1 MAVMMDNKPT
11 EYKGEAL
18 VWEKLSSLLP
28 NDVVVYNHREVVDD
42 REFDFALL
50 IKNVGIM
57 VIEVKGW
64 QAQYIFDVKSP
75 DEIIIE
81 GESKVYG
88 SPEKQARGY
97 RFDWL
102 NFLNDQFGISP
113 VVLSMVCY
121 PFISEKEYRDVRLD
135 VVSSKDFTIFSD
147 DLSSASKLGQKIS
160 NAFVKKKPLNSTPFD
175 EGAMAVVRQYFEPS
189 YKAKDEQITEVA
201 DAYSILKI
209 FNGNLSESE
218 TDDLVNS
225 YFSGTKVIAFVKKE
239 DDLNMIVSKIADGFR
254 KRGIISDKGDIR
266 LAEAD
271 EVQPEF
277 LCNDNSFRIFNFE
290 IYIHNLDLDTDEFIV
305 VEGQYTE
312 QQESVLEGVAN
323 STNWNFDQYKV
334 EHAKGNKNILVQAG
348 AGTGKTY
355 SMVSRIAYL
364 CLSRSHFVNNLVDE
378 IAMVTFTNEAA
389 DNMKVRLKR
398 YFMNCYILTKNK
410 KVLHEIEAVDLMQ
423 ISTIHKFAKVV
434 LQSTAMEYGL
444 GAEFAISSSEYAKE
458 QVYEKYLNDFL
469 VRKQKE
475 EANFAQQL
483 RMPVHKF
490 RKLLMHFSQQLYNK
504 SYGIKELKAENLG
517 TFEEWPFFNEVIMEV
532 MIPAEKEYE
541 EQIFSKNKIDLKES
555 MLLLNDAVNGAFR
568 EKCGLRYKYLFID
581 EFQDTDDVQIDS
593 FLKLQNVIKNVKL
606 FVVGDLKQSIYR
618 FRGATISAFD
628 LIRTDESQW
637 EELSLT
643 INYRTDKRLLDKFD
657 GIFSKM
663 GSRGYLPFL
672 QGRDSLSS
680 SIDTF
685 LPAHDLITKLE
696 YEGDEQRMDVLFA
709 EIERQKDI
717 IKYLSTHHKLTS
729 KDMMIAILVR
739 DNWQIH
745 DILEEAKVRGEFIGT
760 QVGGD
765 LYQLT
770 PALDLYKLVLALLN
784 PRDPVCLFNL
794 IDSNYIGIDLDI
806 QGLHGLDRED
816 QVSKLIEVLNQ
827 YFIGKLNRNWEQI
840 ISDTK
845 IQPILM
851 LLRNIY
857 EGCQPWFRYSDN
869 ENEQKFYKANYE
881 LVLEKIIKTYS
892 VDYLTLNVIE
902 HSMHINIM
910 TKQEEL
916 ARNVE
921 NETDDIRVICTTV
934 HKAKGLEYGCVIM
947 PYMGMD
953 IASMKKADLDV
964 YVEND
969 KLAYGIR
976 IGDEPNK
983 KYNSNYD
990 ISQEQTERV
999 NEESRVLYVALTRAI
1014 RNVVWMKDVKSK
1026 SKISWQNLMEVKDVL
1041 INIYLQ
1047 QSI

>member
-1 MAVMMDNKPT
+1 MALMMDNKPT
-11 EYKGEAL
+11 EYKGESL
-18 VWEKLSSLLP
+18 VWEKLFSLLP

-218 TDDLVNS
+218 TDDLVDS

-290 IYIHNLDLDTDEFIV
+290 IYIHNLDLDTDEVIV

-312 QQESVLEGVAN
+312 QQETVLEGVAN
-323 STNWNFDQYKV
+323 STKWNFEQFKV

-389 DNMKVRLKR
+389 DNMKERLKR

-469 VRKQKE
+469 VRRQKE

-517 TFEEWPFFNEVIMEV
+517 TFEEWSFFNEVIMEV

-637 EELSLT
+637 EEFSLT

-696 YEGDEQRMDVLFA
+696 YEGDEQRMDALFA

-745 DILEEAKVRGEFIGT
+745 DILEEAKVRGEFIET

-857 EGCQPWFRYSDN
+857 EGCQPWFCYSDN

-902 HSMHINIM
+902 RSMHINIM

-1026 SKISWQNLMEVKDVL
+1026 SKISWQNLMEV
-1041 INIYLQ
+1041 
-1047 QSI
+1047 

>member
-1 MAVMMDNKPT
+1 MALMIDNKPT

-28 NDVVVYNHREVVDD
+28 NDVVIYNHREVVDD

-50 IKNVGIM
+50 IKNIGIM

-81 GESKVYG
+81 GEAKVYG

-121 PFISEKEYRDVRLD
+121 PFISEKEYKDVRLD

-160 NAFVKKKPLNSTPFD
+160 NAFVKKKPLNRTPFD
-175 EGAMAVVRQYFEPS
+175 ENAIAVVRQYFEPS

-218 TDDLVNS
+218 IDDLVNS
-225 YFSGTKVIAFVKKE
+225 YFSGTKVITFVKKE

-290 IYIHNLDLDTDEFIV
+290 IYIHNLDLDMDEVIV

-312 QQESVLEGVAN
+312 QQKTVLEGVAN
-323 STNWNFDQYKV
+323 FTNWNFDQFKV
-334 EHAKGNKNILVQAG
+334 EHAKGDKNILVQAG

-364 CLSRSHFVNNLVDE
+364 CLSRSRFVNNLVDE

-389 DNMKVRLKR
+389 DNMKARLKR

-410 KVLHEIEAVDLMQ
+410 KILYEIEAVDLMQ
-423 ISTIHKFAKVV
+423 ISTIHKFAKAV

-458 QVYEKYLNDFL
+458 QIYEKYLNDFL
-469 VRKQKE
+469 VRRQKE

-504 SYGIKELKAENLG
+504 SYGIKKIKAENLG

-541 EQIFSKNKIDLKES
+541 EQIFSKNKVDLKES
-555 MLLLNDAVNGAFR
+555 MLLLNDAVNGIFR

-628 LIRTDESQW
+628 LIRTDESPW
-637 EELSLT
+637 EEFSLT

-657 GIFSKM
+657 VIFSKM
-663 GSRGYLPFL
+663 GSRRYLPFL

-696 YEGDEQRMDVLFA
+696 YEGDEQRMDALFA
-709 EIERQKDI
+709 EIERQKGI

-745 DILEEAKVRGEFIGT
+745 DILEEAKVRGEFIET

-794 IDSNYIGIDLDI
+794 IDSNYIEINLDI
-806 QGLHGLDRED
+806 QGLHGLDREV
-816 QVSKLIEVLNQ
+816 QVSKLTEVLNQ
-827 YFIGKLNRNWEQI
+827 YFIGKLNKDWEQI
-840 ISDTK
+840 IGDTK
-845 IQPILM
+845 IQPILK

-857 EGCQPWFRYSDN
+857 ESCQPWFCYSDN
-869 ENEQKFYKANYE
+869 ENEQKFYNANYE
-881 LVLEKIIKTYS
+881 LVLEKITKTYS

-916 ARNVE
+916 ARNIE
-921 NETDDIRVICTTV
+921 NKTDDIRVICTTV

-976 IGDEPNK
+976 IGDELDK

-1026 SKISWQNLMEVKDVL
+1026 SKISWQNLMEV
-1041 INIYLQ
+1041 
-1047 QSI
+1047 

>member
-1 MAVMMDNKPT
+1 MALMMDNKPT

-160 NAFVKKKPLNSTPFD
+160 NAFVKKKPLNSTPFE

-189 YKAKDEQITEVA
+189 YKAKDEQIIEVA

-225 YFSGTKVIAFVKKE
+225 YFSGTKVIAFVKQE
-239 DDLNMIVSKIADGFR
+239 DELNMIVSKIADGFR

-290 IYIHNLDLDTDEFIV
+290 IYIHNLDLDTDEVIV

-312 QQESVLEGVAN
+312 QQETVLEGVAN
-323 STNWNFDQYKV
+323 STNWNFDQFKV

-423 ISTIHKFAKVV
+423 ISTIHKFAKAV

-458 QVYEKYLNDFL
+458 QVYEKYLNTFL

-593 FLKLQNVIKNVKL
+593 FLKLQNVLKNVKL

-628 LIRTDESQW
+628 LIRTDEAQW
-637 EELSLT
+637 EEFSLT

-696 YEGDEQRMDVLFA
+696 YEGDEQRMDALFA
-709 EIERQKDI
+709 EIERQKDM

-745 DILEEAKVRGEFIGT
+745 DILEEAKVRGEFIET

-857 EGCQPWFRYSDN
+857 EGCQPWFCYSDN

-902 HSMHINIM
+902 RSMHINIM

-1026 SKISWQNLMEVKDVL
+1026 SKISWQNLMEV
-1041 INIYLQ
+1041 
-1047 QSI
+1047 

>member
-1 MAVMMDNKPT
+1 MALMMDNKPT

-113 VVLSMVCY
+113 VVFSMVCY

-147 DLSSASKLGQKIS
+147 DLSTASKLGQKIS

-225 YFSGTKVIAFVKKE
+225 YFSGTKVITFVKKE

-290 IYIHNLDLDTDEFIV
+290 IYIHNLDLDTDEVIV

-312 QQESVLEGVAN
+312 QQETVLEGVAN
-323 STNWNFDQYKV
+323 STNWNFDQFKV

-364 CLSRSHFVNNLVDE
+364 CLSRSRFVNNLVDE

-410 KVLHEIEAVDLMQ
+410 KILHEIEAVDLMQ
-423 ISTIHKFAKVV
+423 ISTIHKFAKAV

-469 VRKQKE
+469 VRRQKE

-541 EQIFSKNKIDLKES
+541 EQIFSKNKVDLKES

-628 LIRTDESQW
+628 LIRTDEAQW
-637 EELSLT
+637 EEFSLT

-696 YEGDEQRMDVLFA
+696 YEGDEQRMDALFA

-745 DILEEAKVRGEFIGT
+745 DILEEAKVRGEFIET

-806 QGLHGLDRED
+806 QGLHGLDREV

-857 EGCQPWFRYSDN
+857 EGCQPWFCYSDN
-869 ENEQKFYKANYE
+869 ENEQKFYNANYE

-902 HSMHINIM
+902 HSMHINII

-1026 SKISWQNLMEVKDVL
+1026 SKISWQNLMEV
-1041 INIYLQ
+1041 
-1047 QSI
+1047 

>member
-1 MAVMMDNKPT
+1 MALMMDNKPT

-64 QAQYIFDVKSP
+64 QTQYIFDVKSP

-160 NAFVKKKPLNSTPFD
+160 NAFVKKKPLNSTPFE

-189 YKAKDEQITEVA
+189 YKAKDEQIIEVA

-225 YFSGTKVIAFVKKE
+225 YFSGTKVIAFVKQE
-239 DDLNMIVSKIADGFR
+239 DELNMIVSKIADGFR

-290 IYIHNLDLDTDEFIV
+290 IYIHNLDLDTDEVIV

-312 QQESVLEGVAN
+312 QQETVLEGVAN
-323 STNWNFDQYKV
+323 STNWNFDQFKV

-423 ISTIHKFAKVV
+423 ISTIHKFAKAV

-458 QVYEKYLNDFL
+458 QVYEKYLNAFL

-593 FLKLQNVIKNVKL
+593 FLKLQNVLKNVKL

-637 EELSLT
+637 EEFSLT

-696 YEGDEQRMDVLFA
+696 YEGDEQRMDALFA

-745 DILEEAKVRGEFIGT
+745 DILEEAKVRGEFIET

-857 EGCQPWFRYSDN
+857 EGCQPWFCYSDN

-902 HSMHINIM
+902 RSMHINIM

-1026 SKISWQNLMEVKDVL
+1026 SKISWQNLMEV
-1041 INIYLQ
+1041 
-1047 QSI
+1047 

>member
-1 MAVMMDNKPT
+1 MALMMDNKPT
-11 EYKGEAL
+11 EYRGEAL

-160 NAFVKKKPLNSTPFD
+160 NAFVKKKPLNSTSFD

-218 TDDLVNS
+218 TEDLVNS
-225 YFSGTKVIAFVKKE
+225 YFSGTKVITFVKKK
-239 DDLNMIVSKIADGFR
+239 DDLTMIASKIADGFR
-254 KRGIISDKGDIR
+254 ERGIISDKGDIR

-290 IYIHNLDLDTDEFIV
+290 IYIHNLDLDADEVIV

-312 QQESVLEGVAN
+312 QQETVLEGVAN
-323 STNWNFDQYKV
+323 STNWNFDQFKV

-410 KVLHEIEAVDLMQ
+410 KILHEIEAVDLMQ
-423 ISTIHKFAKVV
+423 ISTIHKFAKAV

-469 VRKQKE
+469 VRRQKE

-532 MIPAEKEYE
+532 IIPAEKEYE
-541 EQIFSKNKIDLKES
+541 EQISSKNKVDLKES

-637 EELSLT
+637 EEFSLT

-672 QGRDSLSS
+672 QGRDSLNS

-696 YEGDEQRMDVLFA
+696 YEGDEQRMDALFA

-745 DILEEAKVRGEFIGT
+745 DILEEAKVRGEFIET

-806 QGLHGLDRED
+806 QGLHGLDREV
-816 QVSKLIEVLNQ
+816 QISKLIEVLNQ

-892 VDYLTLNVIE
+892 VDYLSLNVIE

-1026 SKISWQNLMEVKDVL
+1026 SKISWQNLMEV
-1041 INIYLQ
+1041 
-1047 QSI
+1047 

>member
-1 MAVMMDNKPT
+1 MALMMDNKPT

-28 NDVVVYNHREVVDD
+28 NDVVVYSHREVVDD

-57 VIEVKGW
+57 IIEVKGW
-64 QAQYIFDVKSP
+64 QTQYIFDVKSP

-113 VVLSMVCY
+113 VVLSMICY

-135 VVSSKDFTIFSD
+135 VVSSKDFTIFSG
-147 DLSSASKLGQKIS
+147 DLCSASKLGQKIS

-225 YFSGTKVIAFVKKE
+225 YFSGTKVITFVKKE

-266 LAEAD
+266 LAEAG

-277 LCNDNSFRIFNFE
+277 MCNDSSFRIFNFE
-290 IYIHNLDLDTDEFIV
+290 IYIHNLDLGTDEVIV

-312 QQESVLEGVAN
+312 QQETVLEGVAN
-323 STNWNFDQYKV
+323 FTNWNFDQFKI
-334 EHAKGNKNILVQAG
+334 EHAKGDKNILVQAG

-389 DNMKVRLKR
+389 DNMKARLKR

-410 KVLHEIEAVDLMQ
+410 KILHEIEAVDLMQ
-423 ISTIHKFAKVV
+423 ISTIHKFAKAV

-444 GAEFAISSSEYAKE
+444 GAKFAIFSSEYTKE
-458 QVYEKYLNDFL
+458 QIYEKYLNDFL

-490 RKLLMHFSQQLYNK
+490 RKLLIHFSQQLYNK

-517 TFEEWPFFNEVIMEV
+517 TFEEWPFFNEVILKV

-541 EQIFSKNKIDLKES
+541 EQIFSKNKVDLKES

-581 EFQDTDDVQIDS
+581 EFQDTDDVQIDT
-593 FLKLQNVIKNVKL
+593 FLKLQNVTKNVKL

-637 EELSLT
+637 EQFLLT

-657 GIFSKM
+657 GIFLKM
-663 GSRGYLPFL
+663 GNRGYLPFL

-696 YEGDEQRMDVLFA
+696 YEGDEQRMDALFA

-745 DILEEAKVRGEFIGT
+745 DILEAAKVRGELIET

-794 IDSNYIGIDLDI
+794 IVSNYIGIDLDI
-806 QGLHGLDRED
+806 QGLHGLDREV

-827 YFIGKLNRNWEQI
+827 YFIGKLNRDWEQI

-857 EGCQPWFRYSDN
+857 DGCQPWFCYSDN
-869 ENEQKFYKANYE
+869 ENEQKFYNANYE
-881 LVLEKIIKTYS
+881 LVLERIIKTYS
-892 VDYLTLNVIE
+892 VDYLTLNLIE
-902 HSMHINIM
+902 HSMYINIM

-1026 SKISWQNLMEVKDVL
+1026 SKISWQNLMEV
-1041 INIYLQ
+1041 
-1047 QSI
+1047 

>member
-1 MAVMMDNKPT
+1 MALMMDNKPT

-147 DLSSASKLGQKIS
+147 DLSTASKLGQKIS

-225 YFSGTKVIAFVKKE
+225 YFSGTKVITFVKKE

-290 IYIHNLDLDTDEFIV
+290 IYIHNLDLDTDEVIV

-312 QQESVLEGVAN
+312 QQETVLEGVAN
-323 STNWNFDQYKV
+323 STNWNFDQFKV

-364 CLSRSHFVNNLVDE
+364 CLSRSRFVNNLVDE

-410 KVLHEIEAVDLMQ
+410 KILHEIEAVDLMQ
-423 ISTIHKFAKVV
+423 ISTIHKFAKAV

-469 VRKQKE
+469 VRRQKE

-541 EQIFSKNKIDLKES
+541 EQIFSKNKVDLKES

-628 LIRTDESQW
+628 LIRTDEAQW
-637 EELSLT
+637 EEFSLT

-696 YEGDEQRMDVLFA
+696 YEGDEQRMDALFA

-745 DILEEAKVRGEFIGT
+745 DILEEAKVRGEFIET

-806 QGLHGLDRED
+806 QGLHGLDREV

-857 EGCQPWFRYSDN
+857 EGCQPWFCYSDN
-869 ENEQKFYKANYE
+869 ENEQKFYNANYE

-902 HSMHINIM
+902 HSMHINII

-999 NEESRVLYVALTRAI
+999 NEESRVLYLAQGVC
-1014 RNVVWMKDVKSK
+1014 
-1026 SKISWQNLMEVKDVL
+1026 
-1041 INIYLQ
+1041 
-1047 QSI
+1047 

>member
-1 MAVMMDNKPT
+1 MALMMDNKPT
-11 EYKGEAL
+11 EYKGESL
-18 VWEKLSSLLP
+18 VWEKLSSLLS

-50 IKNVGIM
+50 IKNIGIM

-147 DLSSASKLGQKIS
+147 DLSASSKLGQKIS

-201 DAYSILKI
+201 DAYSILKV
-209 FNGNLSESE
+209 FNVDLSESE

-239 DDLNMIVSKIADGFR
+239 NDLNMIVSKIADGFR

-277 LCNDNSFRIFNFE
+277 LCGDNSFRIFNFE
-290 IYIHNLDLDTDEFIV
+290 IYTHNLDLDTDEVIV

-312 QQESVLEGVAN
+312 QQETVLEEVAN
-323 STNWNFDQYKV
+323 STNWNFDQFKV

-389 DNMKVRLKR
+389 DNMKVRLKQ

-410 KVLHEIEAVDLMQ
+410 KVLHDIGAVDLMQ
-423 ISTIHKFAKVV
+423 ISTIHKFAKTV
-434 LQSTAMEYGL
+434 LQCTAIEYGL

-469 VRKQKE
+469 VRRQKE

-532 MIPAEKEYE
+532 IIPAEKEYE
-541 EQIFSKNKIDLKES
+541 EQIFSRNKIDLKES

-593 FLKLQNVIKNVKL
+593 FLKLQNVIKNAKL

-628 LIRTDESQW
+628 LIRIDESQW
-637 EELSLT
+637 EEFSLT
-643 INYRTDKRLLDKFD
+643 INYRTDKRLLDRFD

-672 QGRDSLSS
+672 QGKDSLSS

-685 LPAHDLITKLE
+685 LPAQDLITKLE
-696 YEGDEQRMDVLFA
+696 YEGDEQRMDYLFA

-717 IKYLSTHHKLTS
+717 IKYLSTHHKLSS

-745 DILEEAKVRGEFIGT
+745 DILEEAKVRGEFIET

-784 PRDPVCLFNL
+784 PRNPVCLFNL

-806 QGLHGLDRED
+806 QGLHGLNRED
-816 QVSKLIEVLNQ
+816 QVSKLIDVLNK
-827 YFIGKLNRNWEQI
+827 YFTGKLNRNWERI

-869 ENEQKFYKANYE
+869 KNEQRFYKANYE

-910 TKQEEL
+910 TKQEEV

-990 ISQEQTERV
+990 ISQEQNERV

-1014 RNVVWMKDVKSK
+1014 RNVVWMKDIKSK
-1026 SKISWQNLMEVKDVL
+1026 SKISWQNLMEV
-1041 INIYLQ
+1041 
-1047 QSI
+1047 

>member
-1 MAVMMDNKPT
+1 MALMMDNKPT
-11 EYKGEAL
+11 EYRGEAL

-160 NAFVKKKPLNSTPFD
+160 NAFVKKKPLNSTSFD

-218 TDDLVNS
+218 TEDLVNS
-225 YFSGTKVIAFVKKE
+225 YFSGTKVITFVKKK
-239 DDLNMIVSKIADGFR
+239 DDLTMIASKIADGFR
-254 KRGIISDKGDIR
+254 ERGIISDKGDIR

-290 IYIHNLDLDTDEFIV
+290 IYIHNLDLDADEVIV

-312 QQESVLEGVAN
+312 QQETVLEGVAN
-323 STNWNFDQYKV
+323 STNWNFDQFKV

-398 YFMNCYILTKNK
+398 YFMNCYILTKDK
-410 KVLHEIEAVDLMQ
+410 KILHEIEAVDLMQ
-423 ISTIHKFAKVV
+423 ISTIHKFAKAV

-469 VRKQKE
+469 VRRQKE

-532 MIPAEKEYE
+532 IIPAEKEYE
-541 EQIFSKNKIDLKES
+541 EQISSKNKVDLKES

-637 EELSLT
+637 EEFSLT

-672 QGRDSLSS
+672 QGRDSLNS

-696 YEGDEQRMDVLFA
+696 YEGDEQRMDALFA

-745 DILEEAKVRGEFIGT
+745 DILEEAKVRGEFIET

-806 QGLHGLDRED
+806 QGLHGLDREV
-816 QVSKLIEVLNQ
+816 QISKLIEVLNQ

-892 VDYLTLNVIE
+892 VDYLSLNVIE

-1026 SKISWQNLMEVKDVL
+1026 SKISWQNLMEV
-1041 INIYLQ
+1041 
-1047 QSI
+1047 

>member
-1 MAVMMDNKPT
+1 MALMMDNKPT

-160 NAFVKKKPLNSTPFD
+160 NAFVKKKPLNSTPFE

-189 YKAKDEQITEVA
+189 YKAKDEQIIEVA

-225 YFSGTKVIAFVKKE
+225 YFAGTKVIAFVKQE
-239 DDLNMIVSKIADGFR
+239 DELNMIVSKIADGFR

-290 IYIHNLDLDTDEFIV
+290 IYIHNLDLDTDEVIV

-312 QQESVLEGVAN
+312 QQETVLEGVAN
-323 STNWNFDQYKV
+323 STNWNFDQFKV

-389 DNMKVRLKR
+389 DNMKERLKR

-469 VRKQKE
+469 VRRQKE

-637 EELSLT
+637 EEFSLT

-696 YEGDEQRMDVLFA
+696 YEGDEQRMDALFA

-745 DILEEAKVRGEFIGT
+745 DILEEAKVRGEFIET

-806 QGLHGLDRED
+806 QGLHGLDRKD

-857 EGCQPWFRYSDN
+857 EGCQPWFCYSDN

-902 HSMHINIM
+902 RSMHINIM

-1026 SKISWQNLMEVKDVL
+1026 SKISWQNLMEV
-1041 INIYLQ
+1041 
-1047 QSI
+1047 

>member
-1 MAVMMDNKPT
+1 MALMMDNKPT
-11 EYKGEAL
+11 EYKGESL

-290 IYIHNLDLDTDEFIV
+290 IYIHNLDLDTDEVIV

-312 QQESVLEGVAN
+312 QQETVLEGVAN
-323 STNWNFDQYKV
+323 STKWNFEQFKV

-389 DNMKVRLKR
+389 DNMKERLKR

-469 VRKQKE
+469 VRRQKE

-637 EELSLT
+637 EEFSLT

-696 YEGDEQRMDVLFA
+696 YEGDEQRMDALFA

-745 DILEEAKVRGEFIGT
+745 DILEEAKVRGEFIET

-857 EGCQPWFRYSDN
+857 EGCQPWFCYSDN

-902 HSMHINIM
+902 RSMHINIM

-1026 SKISWQNLMEVKDVL
+1026 SKISWQNLMEV
-1041 INIYLQ
+1041 
-1047 QSI
+1047 

>member
-1 MAVMMDNKPT
+1 M
-11 EYKGEAL
+11 
-18 VWEKLSSLLP
+18 
-28 NDVVVYNHREVVDD
+28 
-42 REFDFALL
+42 
-50 IKNVGIM
+50 
-57 VIEVKGW
+57 
-64 QAQYIFDVKSP
+64 
-75 DEIIIE
+75 
-81 GESKVYG
+81 
-88 SPEKQARGY
+88 
-97 RFDWL
+97 
-102 NFLNDQFGISP
+102 
-113 VVLSMVCY
+113 
-121 PFISEKEYRDVRLD
+121 
-135 VVSSKDFTIFSD
+135 
-147 DLSSASKLGQKIS
+147 
-160 NAFVKKKPLNSTPFD
+160 
-175 EGAMAVVRQYFEPS
+175 
-189 YKAKDEQITEVA
+189 
-201 DAYSILKI
+201 
-209 FNGNLSESE
+209 
-218 TDDLVNS
+218 
-225 YFSGTKVIAFVKKE
+225 
-239 DDLNMIVSKIADGFR
+239 
-254 KRGIISDKGDIR
+254 
-266 LAEAD
+266 
-271 EVQPEF
+271 
-277 LCNDNSFRIFNFE
+277 
-290 IYIHNLDLDTDEFIV
+290 IV

-312 QQESVLEGVAN
+312 QQETVLEGVAN
-323 STNWNFDQYKV
+323 STNWNFDQFKV

-423 ISTIHKFAKVV
+423 ISTIHKFAKAV

-458 QVYEKYLNDFL
+458 QVYEKYLNTFL

-593 FLKLQNVIKNVKL
+593 FLKLQNVLKNVKL

-618 FRGATISAFD
+618 FRGATINAFD

-637 EELSLT
+637 EEFSLT

-696 YEGDEQRMDVLFA
+696 YEGDEQRMDALFA
-709 EIERQKDI
+709 EIERQKDM

-745 DILEEAKVRGEFIGT
+745 DILEEAKVRGEFIET

-816 QVSKLIEVLNQ
+816 QVSKLKEVLNQ

-857 EGCQPWFRYSDN
+857 EGCQPWFCYSDN

-902 HSMHINIM
+902 RSMHINIM

-1026 SKISWQNLMEVKDVL
+1026 SKISWQNLMEV
-1041 INIYLQ
+1041 
-1047 QSI
+1047 

>member
-1 MAVMMDNKPT
+1 MALMMDNKPT

-42 REFDFALL
+42 REFDFTLL

-290 IYIHNLDLDTDEFIV
+290 IYLHNLDLDTNEVIV

-312 QQESVLEGVAN
+312 QQETVLEGVAN
-323 STNWNFDQYKV
+323 STNWNFDQFKV

-423 ISTIHKFAKVV
+423 ISTIHKFAKAV

-469 VRKQKE
+469 VRRQKE
-475 EANFAQQL
+475 EVNFAQQL

-637 EELSLT
+637 EEFSLT

-696 YEGDEQRMDVLFA
+696 YEGDEQRMDALFA

-745 DILEEAKVRGEFIGT
+745 DILEEAKVRGEFIET

-806 QGLHGLDRED
+806 QGLHGLDREV

-840 ISDTK
+840 ISYTK
-845 IQPILM
+845 FQPILM

-869 ENEQKFYKANYE
+869 ENEQRFYKANYE

-1026 SKISWQNLMEVKDVL
+1026 SKISWQNLMEV
-1041 INIYLQ
+1041 
-1047 QSI
+1047 

>member
-1 MAVMMDNKPT
+1 MALMMDNKPT

-160 NAFVKKKPLNSTPFD
+160 NAFMKKKPLNSTPFE

-189 YKAKDEQITEVA
+189 YKAKDEQIIEVA

-225 YFSGTKVIAFVKKE
+225 YFAGTKVIAFVKQE
-239 DDLNMIVSKIADGFR
+239 DELNMIVSKIADGFR

-290 IYIHNLDLDTDEFIV
+290 IYIHNLDLDTDEVIV

-312 QQESVLEGVAN
+312 QQETVLEGVAN
-323 STNWNFDQYKV
+323 STNWNFDQFKV

-423 ISTIHKFAKVV
+423 ISTIHKFAKAV

-637 EELSLT
+637 EEFSLT

-696 YEGDEQRMDVLFA
+696 YEGDEQRMDALFA

-745 DILEEAKVRGEFIGT
+745 DILEEAKVRGEFIET

-816 QVSKLIEVLNQ
+816 QVSKLKEVLNQ

-857 EGCQPWFRYSDN
+857 EGCQPWFCYSDN

-902 HSMHINIM
+902 RSMHINIM

-1026 SKISWQNLMEVKDVL
+1026 SKISWQNLMEV
-1041 INIYLQ
+1041 
-1047 QSI
+1047 

>member
-1 MAVMMDNKPT
+1 MALMMDNKPT

-312 QQESVLEGVAN
+312 QQETVLEGVAN

-423 ISTIHKFAKVV
+423 ISTIHKFAKAV

-555 MLLLNDAVNGAFR
+555 MLLLNDAVSGAFR

-637 EELSLT
+637 EEFSLT

-680 SIDTF
+680 SIDAF

-696 YEGDEQRMDVLFA
+696 YEGDEQRMDVLFT

-745 DILEEAKVRGEFIGT
+745 DILEEAKVRGEFIET

-990 ISQEQTERV
+990 ISQEQIERV

-1026 SKISWQNLMEVKDVL
+1026 SKISWQNLMEV
-1041 INIYLQ
+1041 
-1047 QSI
+1047 

>member
-1 MAVMMDNKPT
+1 M
-11 EYKGEAL
+11 
-18 VWEKLSSLLP
+18 
-28 NDVVVYNHREVVDD
+28 
-42 REFDFALL
+42 
-50 IKNVGIM
+50 I
-57 VIEVKGW
+57 
-64 QAQYIFDVKSP
+64 QY
-75 DEIIIE
+75 
-81 GESKVYG
+81 
-88 SPEKQARGY
+88 
-97 RFDWL
+97 
-102 NFLNDQFGISP
+102 
-113 VVLSMVCY
+113 
-121 PFISEKEYRDVRLD
+121 
-135 VVSSKDFTIFSD
+135 T
-147 DLSSASKLGQKIS
+147 SKLGQKIS

-225 YFSGTKVIAFVKKE
+225 YFSGTKVITFVKKE

-290 IYIHNLDLDTDEFIV
+290 IYIHNLDLDTDEVIV

-312 QQESVLEGVAN
+312 QQETVLEGVAN
-323 STNWNFDQYKV
+323 STNWNFDQFKV

-364 CLSRSHFVNNLVDE
+364 CLSRSRFVNNLVDE

-410 KVLHEIEAVDLMQ
+410 KILHEIEAVDLMQ
-423 ISTIHKFAKVV
+423 ISTIHKFAKAV

-469 VRKQKE
+469 VRRQKE

-541 EQIFSKNKIDLKES
+541 EQIFSKNKVDLKES

-628 LIRTDESQW
+628 LIRTDEAQW
-637 EELSLT
+637 EEFSLT

-696 YEGDEQRMDVLFA
+696 YEGDEQRMDALFA

-745 DILEEAKVRGEFIGT
+745 DILEEAKVRGEFIET

-806 QGLHGLDRED
+806 QGLHGLDREV

-857 EGCQPWFRYSDN
+857 EGCQPWFCYSDN
-869 ENEQKFYKANYE
+869 ENEQKFYNANYE

-902 HSMHINIM
+902 HSMHINII

-1026 SKISWQNLMEVKDVL
+1026 SKISWQNLMEV
-1041 INIYLQ
+1041 
-1047 QSI
+1047 

>member
-1 MAVMMDNKPT
+1 MALMMDNKPT

-160 NAFVKKKPLNSTPFD
+160 NAFVKKKPLNSTPFE

-189 YKAKDEQITEVA
+189 YKAKDEQIIEVA

-225 YFSGTKVIAFVKKE
+225 YFSGTKVIAFVKQE
-239 DDLNMIVSKIADGFR
+239 DELNMIVSKIADGFR

-290 IYIHNLDLDTDEFIV
+290 IYIHNLDLDTDEVIV

-312 QQESVLEGVAN
+312 QQETVLEGVAN
-323 STNWNFDQYKV
+323 STNWNFDQFKV

-423 ISTIHKFAKVV
+423 ISTIHKFAKAV

-458 QVYEKYLNDFL
+458 QVYEKYLNTFL

-593 FLKLQNVIKNVKL
+593 FLKLQNVLKNVKL

-618 FRGATISAFD
+618 FRGATINAFD

-637 EELSLT
+637 EEFSLT

-696 YEGDEQRMDVLFA
+696 YEGDEQRMDALFA
-709 EIERQKDI
+709 EIERQKDM

-745 DILEEAKVRGEFIGT
+745 DILEEAKVRGEFIET

-816 QVSKLIEVLNQ
+816 QVSKLKEVLNQ

-857 EGCQPWFRYSDN
+857 EGCQPWFCYSDN

-902 HSMHINIM
+902 RSMHINIM

-1026 SKISWQNLMEVKDVL
+1026 SKISWQNLMEV
-1041 INIYLQ
+1041 
-1047 QSI
+1047 

>member
-1 MAVMMDNKPT
+1 
-11 EYKGEAL
+11 
-18 VWEKLSSLLP
+18 
-28 NDVVVYNHREVVDD
+28 
-42 REFDFALL
+42 
-50 IKNVGIM
+50 M

-160 NAFVKKKPLNSTPFD
+160 NAFVKKKPLNSTPFE

-189 YKAKDEQITEVA
+189 YKAKDEQIIEVA

-225 YFSGTKVIAFVKKE
+225 YFAGTKVIAFVKQE
-239 DDLNMIVSKIADGFR
+239 DELNMIVSKIADGFR

-290 IYIHNLDLDTDEFIV
+290 IYIHNLDLDTDEVIV

-312 QQESVLEGVAN
+312 QQETVLEGVAN
-323 STNWNFDQYKV
+323 STNWNFDQFKV

-423 ISTIHKFAKVV
+423 ISTIHKFAKAV

-637 EELSLT
+637 EEFSLT

-696 YEGDEQRMDVLFA
+696 YEGDEQRMDALFA

-745 DILEEAKVRGEFIGT
+745 DILEEAKVRGEFIET

-857 EGCQPWFRYSDN
+857 EGCQPWFCYSDN

-902 HSMHINIM
+902 RSMHINIM

-1026 SKISWQNLMEVKDVL
+1026 SKISWQNLMEV
-1041 INIYLQ
+1041 
-1047 QSI
+1047 

>member
-1 MAVMMDNKPT
+1 MALMMDNKPT

-160 NAFVKKKPLNSTPFD
+160 NAFVKKKPLNSTPFE

-189 YKAKDEQITEVA
+189 YKAKDEQIIEVA

-225 YFSGTKVIAFVKKE
+225 YFSGTKVIAFVKQE
-239 DDLNMIVSKIADGFR
+239 DELNMIVSKIADGFR

-290 IYIHNLDLDTDEFIV
+290 IYIHNLDLDTDEVIV

-312 QQESVLEGVAN
+312 QQETVLEGVAN
-323 STNWNFDQYKV
+323 STNWNFDQFKV

-423 ISTIHKFAKVV
+423 ISTIHKFAKAV

-458 QVYEKYLNDFL
+458 QVYEKYLNAFL

-593 FLKLQNVIKNVKL
+593 FLKLQNVLKNVKL

-637 EELSLT
+637 EEFSLT

-696 YEGDEQRMDVLFA
+696 YEGDEQRMDALFA
-709 EIERQKDI
+709 EIERQKDM

-745 DILEEAKVRGEFIGT
+745 DILEEAKVRGEFIET

-794 IDSNYIGIDLDI
+794 IDSNYIGINLDI

-857 EGCQPWFRYSDN
+857 EGCQPWFCYSDN

-902 HSMHINIM
+902 RSMHINIM

-1026 SKISWQNLMEVKDVL
+1026 SKISWQNLMEV
-1041 INIYLQ
+1041 
-1047 QSI
+1047 

>member
-1 MAVMMDNKPT
+1 MALMMDNKPT

-160 NAFVKKKPLNSTPFD
+160 NAFVKKKPLNSTPFE

-189 YKAKDEQITEVA
+189 YKAKDEQIIEVA

-225 YFSGTKVIAFVKKE
+225 YFSGTKVIAFVKQE
-239 DDLNMIVSKIADGFR
+239 DELNMIVSKIADGFR

-290 IYIHNLDLDTDEFIV
+290 IYIHNLDLDTDEVIV

-312 QQESVLEGVAN
+312 QQETVLEGVAN
-323 STNWNFDQYKV
+323 STNWNFDQFKV

-423 ISTIHKFAKVV
+423 ISTIHKFAKAV

-458 QVYEKYLNDFL
+458 QVYEKYLNAFL

-555 MLLLNDAVNGAFR
+555 MLLLNDAVNGVFR

-593 FLKLQNVIKNVKL
+593 FLKLQKVLKNVKL

-637 EELSLT
+637 EEFSLT

-696 YEGDEQRMDVLFA
+696 YEGDEQRMDALFA

-745 DILEEAKVRGEFIGT
+745 DILEEAKVRGEFIET

-857 EGCQPWFRYSDN
+857 EGCQPWFCYSDN

-902 HSMHINIM
+902 RSMHINIM

-934 HKAKGLEYGCVIM
+934 HKTKGLEYGCVIM

-1026 SKISWQNLMEVKDVL
+1026 SKISWQNLMEV
-1041 INIYLQ
+1041 
-1047 QSI
+1047 

>member
-1 MAVMMDNKPT
+1 MALMMDNKPT

-239 DDLNMIVSKIADGFR
+239 DDLNMIASKIADGFR

-364 CLSRSHFVNNLVDE
+364 CFSRSHFVNNLVDE

-423 ISTIHKFAKVV
+423 ISTIHKFAKAV

-637 EELSLT
+637 EEFSLT

-709 EIERQKDI
+709 EIERQKDM

-745 DILEEAKVRGEFIGT
+745 DILEEAKVRGEFIET

-857 EGCQPWFRYSDN
+857 EGCQPWFCYSDN
-869 ENEQKFYKANYE
+869 ENERKFYKANYE

-902 HSMHINIM
+902 HSMHINIV

-1026 SKISWQNLMEVKDVL
+1026 SKISWQNLMEV
-1041 INIYLQ
+1041 
-1047 QSI
+1047 

>member
-1 MAVMMDNKPT
+1 MALMMDNKPT

-147 DLSSASKLGQKIS
+147 DLSTASKLGQKIS

-225 YFSGTKVIAFVKKE
+225 YFSGTKVITFVKKE

-290 IYIHNLDLDTDEFIV
+290 IYIHNLDLDTDEVIV

-312 QQESVLEGVAN
+312 QQETVLEGVAN
-323 STNWNFDQYKV
+323 STNWNFDQFKV

-364 CLSRSHFVNNLVDE
+364 CLSRSRFVNNLVDE

-410 KVLHEIEAVDLMQ
+410 KILHEIEAVDLMQ
-423 ISTIHKFAKVV
+423 ISTIHKFAKAV

-469 VRKQKE
+469 VRRQKE

-541 EQIFSKNKIDLKES
+541 EQIFSKNKVDLKES

-628 LIRTDESQW
+628 LIRTDEAQW
-637 EELSLT
+637 EEFSLT

-696 YEGDEQRMDVLFA
+696 YEGDEQRMDALFA

-745 DILEEAKVRGEFIGT
+745 DILEEAKVRGEFIET

-857 EGCQPWFRYSDN
+857 EGCQPWFCYSDN

-1026 SKISWQNLMEVKDVL
+1026 SKISWQNLMEV
-1041 INIYLQ
+1041 
-1047 QSI
+1047 

>member
-1 MAVMMDNKPT
+1 MALMMDNKPT
-11 EYKGEAL
+11 EYRGEAL

-147 DLSSASKLGQKIS
+147 DLSTASKLGQKIS

-209 FNGNLSESE
+209 FNENLSESE
-218 TDDLVNS
+218 AEDLVNS
-225 YFSGTKVIAFVKKE
+225 YFSGTKVITFVKKKE
-239 DDLNMIVSKIADGFR
+239 DLNMIVSKIADGFR

-271 EVQPEF
+271 ELQPEF

-290 IYIHNLDLDTDEFIV
+290 IYIHNLDLDTDEVIV

-312 QQESVLEGVAN
+312 QQEIVLEGVAN
-323 STNWNFDQYKV
+323 STNWNFDQFKV
-334 EHAKGNKNILVQAG
+334 EHVKGNKNILVQAG

-364 CLSRSHFVNNLVDE
+364 CLSRSHFVNNPVDE

-410 KVLHEIEAVDLMQ
+410 KILHEIEAVDLMQ
-423 ISTIHKFAKVV
+423 ISTIHKFAKAV

-469 VRKQKE
+469 VRRQKE

-541 EQIFSKNKIDLKES
+541 EQIFSKNKVDLKES

-568 EKCGLRYKYLFID
+568 GKCSLRYKYLFID

-628 LIRTDESQW
+628 LIRTDDSQW
-637 EELSLT
+637 EEFSLT

-672 QGRDSLSS
+672 QGRDSLNS

-696 YEGDEQRMDVLFA
+696 YEGDEQRMDALFA

-745 DILEEAKVRGEFIGT
+745 DILEEAKVRGEFIET

-806 QGLHGLDRED
+806 QGLHGLDREV
-816 QVSKLIEVLNQ
+816 QISKLIEVLNQ

-1026 SKISWQNLMEVKDVL
+1026 SKISWQNLMEV
-1041 INIYLQ
+1041 
-1047 QSI
+1047 

>member
-1 MAVMMDNKPT
+1 MALMMDNKPT

-239 DDLNMIVSKIADGFR
+239 DDLNIIASKIADGFR

-290 IYIHNLDLDTDEFIV
+290 IYIHNLDLDTDEVIV

-312 QQESVLEGVAN
+312 QQETVLEGVAN
-323 STNWNFDQYKV
+323 STKWNFEQFKV

-389 DNMKVRLKR
+389 DNMKERLKR

-469 VRKQKE
+469 VRRQKE
-475 EANFAQQL
+475 EADFAQQL

-637 EELSLT
+637 EEFSLT

-696 YEGDEQRMDVLFA
+696 YEGDEQRMDALFA

-745 DILEEAKVRGEFIGT
+745 DILEEAKVCGEFIET

-857 EGCQPWFRYSDN
+857 EGCQPWFCYSDN

-902 HSMHINIM
+902 RSMHINIM

-1026 SKISWQNLMEVKDVL
+1026 SKISWQNLMEV
-1041 INIYLQ
+1041 
-1047 QSI
+1047 

>member
-1 MAVMMDNKPT
+1 MALMMDNKPT

-175 EGAMAVVRQYFEPS
+175 ESAMAVVRQYFEPS

-618 FRGATISAFD
+618 FRGATISAFE

-637 EELSLT
+637 EEFSLT

-696 YEGDEQRMDVLFA
+696 YEGDEQRMDALFA

-745 DILEEAKVRGEFIGT
+745 DILEEAKVRGEFIET

-794 IDSNYIGIDLDI
+794 LDSNYIGIDLDI

-857 EGCQPWFRYSDN
+857 EGCQPWFCYSDN

-902 HSMHINIM
+902 RSMHINIM

-1026 SKISWQNLMEVKDVL
+1026 SKISWQNLMEV
-1041 INIYLQ
+1041 
-1047 QSI
+1047 

>member
-1 MAVMMDNKPT
+1 MALMMDNKPT
-11 EYKGEAL
+11 EYRGEAL

-160 NAFVKKKPLNSTPFD
+160 NAFVKKKPLNSTSFD

-218 TDDLVNS
+218 TEDLVNS
-225 YFSGTKVIAFVKKE
+225 YFSGTKVITFVKKK
-239 DDLNMIVSKIADGFR
+239 DDLTMIASKIADGFR
-254 KRGIISDKGDIR
+254 ERGIISDKGDIR

-290 IYIHNLDLDTDEFIV
+290 IYIHNLDLDADEVIV

-312 QQESVLEGVAN
+312 QQETVLEGVAN
-323 STNWNFDQYKV
+323 STNWNFDQFKV

-410 KVLHEIEAVDLMQ
+410 KILHEIEAVDLMQ
-423 ISTIHKFAKVV
+423 ISTIHKFAKAV

-458 QVYEKYLNDFL
+458 QVYEKYLNYFL
-469 VRKQKE
+469 VRRQKE

-532 MIPAEKEYE
+532 IIPAEKEYE
-541 EQIFSKNKIDLKES
+541 EQISSKNKVDLKES

-637 EELSLT
+637 EEFSLT

-672 QGRDSLSS
+672 QGRDSLNS

-696 YEGDEQRMDVLFA
+696 YEGDEQRMDALFA

-745 DILEEAKVRGEFIGT
+745 DILEEAKVRGEFIET

-806 QGLHGLDRED
+806 QGLHGLDREV
-816 QVSKLIEVLNQ
+816 QISKLIEVLNQ

-892 VDYLTLNVIE
+892 VDYLSLNVIE

-1026 SKISWQNLMEVKDVL
+1026 SKISWQNLMEV
-1041 INIYLQ
+1041 
-1047 QSI
+1047 

>member
-1 MAVMMDNKPT
+1 MALMMDNKPT

-160 NAFVKKKPLNSTPFD
+160 NAFMKKKPLNSTPFE

-189 YKAKDEQITEVA
+189 YKAKDEQIIEVA

-225 YFSGTKVIAFVKKE
+225 YFAGTKVIAFVKQE
-239 DDLNMIVSKIADGFR
+239 DELNMIVSKIADGFR

-290 IYIHNLDLDTDEFIV
+290 IYIHNLDLDTDEVIV

-312 QQESVLEGVAN
+312 QQETVLEGVAN
-323 STNWNFDQYKV
+323 STNWNFDQFKV

-423 ISTIHKFAKVV
+423 ISTIHKFAKAV
-434 LQSTAMEYGL
+434 LKSTAMEYGL

-637 EELSLT
+637 EEFSLT

-696 YEGDEQRMDVLFA
+696 YEGDEQRMDALFA

-745 DILEEAKVRGEFIGT
+745 DILEEAKVRGEFIET

-816 QVSKLIEVLNQ
+816 QVSKLKEVLNQ

-857 EGCQPWFRYSDN
+857 EGCQPWFCYSDN

-902 HSMHINIM
+902 RSMHINIM

-1026 SKISWQNLMEVKDVL
+1026 SKISWQNLMEV
-1041 INIYLQ
+1041 
-1047 QSI
+1047 

>member
-1 MAVMMDNKPT
+1 MALMMDNKPT
-11 EYKGEAL
+11 EYRGEAL

-160 NAFVKKKPLNSTPFD
+160 NAFVKKKPLNSTSFD

-218 TDDLVNS
+218 TEDLVNS
-225 YFSGTKVIAFVKKE
+225 YFSGTKVITFVKKK
-239 DDLNMIVSKIADGFR
+239 DDLTMIASKIADGFR
-254 KRGIISDKGDIR
+254 ERGIISDKGDIR

-290 IYIHNLDLDTDEFIV
+290 IYIHNLDLDADEVIV

-312 QQESVLEGVAN
+312 QQETVLEGVAN
-323 STNWNFDQYKV
+323 STNWNFDQFKV

-410 KVLHEIEAVDLMQ
+410 KILHEIEAVDLMQ
-423 ISTIHKFAKVV
+423 ISTIHKFAKAV

-469 VRKQKE
+469 VRRQKE

-483 RMPVHKF
+483 RMSVHKF

-532 MIPAEKEYE
+532 IIPAEKEYE
-541 EQIFSKNKIDLKES
+541 EQISSKNKVDLKES

-637 EELSLT
+637 EEFSLT

-672 QGRDSLSS
+672 QGRDSLNS

-696 YEGDEQRMDVLFA
+696 YEGDEQRMDALFA

-745 DILEEAKVRGEFIGT
+745 DILEEAKVRGEFIET

-806 QGLHGLDRED
+806 QGLHGLDREV
-816 QVSKLIEVLNQ
+816 QISKLIEVLNE

-902 HSMHINIM
+902 HCMHINIM

-1026 SKISWQNLMEVKDVL
+1026 SKISWQNLMEV
-1041 INIYLQ
+1041 
-1047 QSI
+1047 

>member
-1 MAVMMDNKPT
+1 MALMMDNKPT

-239 DDLNMIVSKIADGFR
+239 DDLNMIASKIADGFR

-312 QQESVLEGVAN
+312 QQETVLEGVAN
-323 STNWNFDQYKV
+323 STNWNFDQFKV

-423 ISTIHKFAKVV
+423 ISTIHKFAKAV

-593 FLKLQNVIKNVKL
+593 FLKLQNVLKNVKL

-637 EELSLT
+637 EEFSLT

-696 YEGDEQRMDVLFA
+696 YEGDEQRMDALFA

-745 DILEEAKVRGEFIGT
+745 DILEEAKVRGEFIET

-816 QVSKLIEVLNQ
+816 QVSKLKEVLNQ

-857 EGCQPWFRYSDN
+857 EGCQPWFCYSDN

-902 HSMHINIM
+902 RSMHINIM

-1026 SKISWQNLMEVKDVL
+1026 SKISWQNLMEV
-1041 INIYLQ
+1041 
-1047 QSI
+1047 

>member
-1 MAVMMDNKPT
+1 MALMMDNKPT
-11 EYKGEAL
+11 EYRGEAL

-160 NAFVKKKPLNSTPFD
+160 NAFVKKKPLNSTSFD

-218 TDDLVNS
+218 TEDLVNS
-225 YFSGTKVIAFVKKE
+225 YFSGTKVITFVKKK
-239 DDLNMIVSKIADGFR
+239 DDLTMIVSKIADGFR
-254 KRGIISDKGDIR
+254 ERGIISDKGDIR

-290 IYIHNLDLDTDEFIV
+290 IYIHNLDLDADEVIV

-312 QQESVLEGVAN
+312 QQETVLEGVAN
-323 STNWNFDQYKV
+323 STNWNFDQFKV

-410 KVLHEIEAVDLMQ
+410 KILHEIEAVDLMQ
-423 ISTIHKFAKVV
+423 ISTIHKFAKAV

-444 GAEFAISSSEYAKE
+444 GAEFSISSSEYAKE

-469 VRKQKE
+469 VRRQKE

-532 MIPAEKEYE
+532 IIPAEKEYE
-541 EQIFSKNKIDLKES
+541 EQISSKNKVDLKES

-637 EELSLT
+637 EEFSLT

-672 QGRDSLSS
+672 QGRDSLNS

-696 YEGDEQRMDVLFA
+696 YEGDEQRMDALFA

-745 DILEEAKVRGEFIGT
+745 DILEEAKVRGEFIET

-806 QGLHGLDRED
+806 QGLHGLDREV
-816 QVSKLIEVLNQ
+816 QISKLIEVLNQ

-892 VDYLTLNVIE
+892 VDYLTLNVIK

-1026 SKISWQNLMEVKDVL
+1026 SKISWQNLMEV
-1041 INIYLQ
+1041 
-1047 QSI
+1047 

>member
-1 MAVMMDNKPT
+1 MALMMDNKPT

-160 NAFVKKKPLNSTPFD
+160 NAFMKKKPLNSTPFE

-189 YKAKDEQITEVA
+189 YKAKDEQIIEVA

-225 YFSGTKVIAFVKKE
+225 YFAGTKVIAFVKQE
-239 DDLNMIVSKIADGFR
+239 DELNMIVSKIADGFR

-271 EVQPEF
+271 EVQPEI

-290 IYIHNLDLDTDEFIV
+290 IYIHNLDLDTDEVIV

-312 QQESVLEGVAN
+312 QQETVLEGVAN
-323 STNWNFDQYKV
+323 STNWNFDQFKV

-423 ISTIHKFAKVV
+423 ISTIHKFAKAV

-637 EELSLT
+637 EEFSLT

-696 YEGDEQRMDVLFA
+696 YEGDEQRMDALFA

-745 DILEEAKVRGEFIGT
+745 DILEEAKVRGEFIET

-816 QVSKLIEVLNQ
+816 QVSKLKEVLNQ

-857 EGCQPWFRYSDN
+857 EGCQPWFCYSDN

-902 HSMHINIM
+902 RSMHINIM

-1026 SKISWQNLMEVKDVL
+1026 SKISWQNLMEV
-1041 INIYLQ
+1041 
-1047 QSI
+1047 

>member
-1 MAVMMDNKPT
+1 MALMMDNKPT

-189 YKAKDEQITEVA
+189 YKAKDEQIIEVA

-225 YFSGTKVIAFVKKE
+225 YFAGTKVIAFVKQE
-239 DDLNMIVSKIADGFR
+239 DELNMIVSKIADGFR

-469 VRKQKE
+469 VRRQKE

-593 FLKLQNVIKNVKL
+593 FLKLQNVLKNVKL

-637 EELSLT
+637 EEFSLT

-745 DILEEAKVRGEFIGT
+745 DILEEAKVRGEFIET

-851 LLRNIY
+851 LLINIY

-902 HSMHINIM
+902 RSMHINIM

-1026 SKISWQNLMEVKDVL
+1026 SKISWQNLMEV
-1041 INIYLQ
+1041 
-1047 QSI
+1047 

>member
-1 MAVMMDNKPT
+1 MALMMDNKPT

-239 DDLNMIVSKIADGFR
+239 DDLNMIASKIADGFR

-323 STNWNFDQYKV
+323 STNWNFDQFKV

-423 ISTIHKFAKVV
+423 ISTIHKFAKAV

-637 EELSLT
+637 EEFSLT

-745 DILEEAKVRGEFIGT
+745 DILEEAKVRGEFIET

-816 QVSKLIEVLNQ
+816 QVSKLKEVLNQ

-857 EGCQPWFRYSDN
+857 EGCQPWFCYSDN

-1026 SKISWQNLMEVKDVL
+1026 SKISWQNLMEV
-1041 INIYLQ
+1041 
-1047 QSI
+1047 

>member
-1 MAVMMDNKPT
+1 MALMMDNKPT
-11 EYKGEAL
+11 EYKGEEL

-81 GESKVYG
+81 GEPKVYG

-334 EHAKGNKNILVQAG
+334 EHAKENKNILVQAG

-410 KVLHEIEAVDLMQ
+410 KVLHDIEAVDLMQ

-637 EELSLT
+637 EEFSLT

-696 YEGDEQRMDVLFA
+696 YEGDEQRMDALFA

-739 DNWQIH
+739 DNWQIQ
-745 DILEEAKVRGEFIGT
+745 DILEEAKVRGEFIET

-857 EGCQPWFRYSDN
+857 EGCQPWFCYSDN

-902 HSMHINIM
+902 RSMHINIM

-1026 SKISWQNLMEVKDVL
+1026 SKISWQNLMEV
-1041 INIYLQ
+1041 
-1047 QSI
+1047 

>member
-1 MAVMMDNKPT
+1 MALMMDNKPT

-239 DDLNMIVSKIADGFR
+239 DDLNMIASKIADGFR

-410 KVLHEIEAVDLMQ
+410 KILHEIEAVDLMQ

-637 EELSLT
+637 EEFSLT

-745 DILEEAKVRGEFIGT
+745 DILEEAKVRGEFIET

-1026 SKISWQNLMEVKDVL
+1026 SKISWQNLMEV
-1041 INIYLQ
+1041 
-1047 QSI
+1047 

>member
-1 MAVMMDNKPT
+1 MALMMDNKPT

-28 NDVVVYNHREVVDD
+28 NDVVVYNHRQVVDD

-147 DLSSASKLGQKIS
+147 DLSSASKLGQKVS

-209 FNGNLSESE
+209 FNGDLSESE

-225 YFSGTKVIAFVKKE
+225 YFSGTKVIAFVKQE
-239 DDLNMIVSKIADGFR
+239 DELNMIVSKIADGFQ

-290 IYIHNLDLDTDEFIV
+290 IYTHNLDLDTDEVIV

-312 QQESVLEGVAN
+312 QQETVLEGVAN
-323 STNWNFDQYKV
+323 STKWNLDQFKV

-389 DNMKVRLKR
+389 DNMKVRLKQ
-398 YFMNCYILTKNK
+398 YFMNCYILSKNK

-423 ISTIHKFAKVV
+423 ISTIHKFAKTV

-469 VRKQKE
+469 VRRQKE

-541 EQIFSKNKIDLKES
+541 EQIFSKNKVDLKES

-637 EELSLT
+637 EEFSLT

-663 GSRGYLPFL
+663 GNRGYLPFL
-672 QGRDSLSS
+672 QGKDSLSS

-685 LPAHDLITKLE
+685 LPAHDLFTKLE

-717 IKYLSTHHKLTS
+717 IKYLSTHHKLSS

-745 DILEEAKVRGEFIGT
+745 DILEEAKVRGEFIET

-784 PRDPVCLFNL
+784 PRDPVCLFNF
-794 IDSNYIGIDLDI
+794 IDSHYIGIDLDI
-806 QGLHGLDRED
+806 QGLHGLNKEH
-816 QVSKLIEVLNQ
+816 QVSKLMEVLNQ
-827 YFIGKLNRNWEQI
+827 YFVGKLNRNWEQI

-857 EGCQPWFRYSDN
+857 EGCQPWFCYSDN
-869 ENEQKFYKANYE
+869 ENEQRFYKANYE

-921 NETDDIRVICTTV
+921 NETDEIRVICTTV

-964 YVEND
+964 YVENG

-1026 SKISWQNLMEVKDVL
+1026 SKISWQNLMEV
-1041 INIYLQ
+1041 
-1047 QSI
+1047 